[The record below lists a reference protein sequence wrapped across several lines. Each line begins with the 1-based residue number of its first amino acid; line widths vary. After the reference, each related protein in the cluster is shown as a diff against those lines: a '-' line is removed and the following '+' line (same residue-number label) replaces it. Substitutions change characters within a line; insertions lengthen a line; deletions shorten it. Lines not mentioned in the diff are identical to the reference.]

1 MTKEKVIVT
10 AGEFDPL
17 SIEELR
23 FLQKCKMYGH
33 WLIVGIHSDNWMELC
48 RAGSYQSYGHRHE
61 IIESL
66 KCVDEVFRFNDD
78 DGSVCNLLKL
88 VKLCYPTADITY
100 ISNQDMHD
108 MPETKIRGI
117 KFEVLK

>member
-1 MTKEKVIVT
+1 MKKEKIVVV

-17 SIEELR
+17 SVDDLR
-23 FLQKCKMYGH
+23 FLKKCKMYGN
-33 WLIVGIHSDNWMELC
+33 WLIVGIHSDSWMQLC
-48 RAGSYQSYGHRHE
+48 RNGSFLSYSERHE
-61 IIESL
+61 IVDSL
-66 KCVDEVFRFNDD
+66 KCVDETFQFNDN